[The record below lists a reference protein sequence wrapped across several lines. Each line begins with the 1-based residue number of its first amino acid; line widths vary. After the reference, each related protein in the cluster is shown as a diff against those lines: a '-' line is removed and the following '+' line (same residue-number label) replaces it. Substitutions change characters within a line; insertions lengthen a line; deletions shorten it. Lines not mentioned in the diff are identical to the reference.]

1 MKQNFH
7 RVKDQTHEPKYVPAK
22 PHAHFTRMRH
32 LVLTSSKPFD
42 FLAGWGERMFGFG
55 TNFFSTPLFDGGK

>member
-7 RVKDQTHEPKYVPAK
+7 RIKDQTHEPKYVPAK

-42 FLAGWGERMFGFG
+42 FLAGWGRKSVWFRYE
-55 TNFFSTPLFDGGK
+55 FFSHTSL